1 MFDRDKLLK
10 QAKEQFA
17 ADADVLDAVEYILT
31 EYQSPYWTVLYEKHY
46 GLHTLQ
52 EMVIQEVVQLPT
64 QEEYAYD
71 LLGGLQLMI
80 QKMPKDLTFKFTT
93 PKIDNGDYVV
103 FKFRTYSFQNI

>member
-52 EMVIQEVVQLPT
+52 EMVI
-64 QEEYAYD
+64 
-71 LLGGLQLMI
+71 
-80 QKMPKDLTFKFTT
+80 
-93 PKIDNGDYVV
+93 
-103 FKFRTYSFQNI
+103 